1 MVTIDGYGTGLAGSI
16 SLGEGGTIKRLHS
29 LRFPYSLGTFY
40 ETVTS
45 SLGFKPD
52 RHAGK
57 IVGLAA
63 YGDPSL
69 LSDVLM
75 TRVEETPGDFKLVQN
90 LNVYFSRHLA
100 SHFPMLAVAAAYQ
113 HVLEQLATRL
123 IAHWVKETGVE
134 NVVLSGGVTANVKM
148 NQRIHEVDGVLE
160 CRWRGEPGWS
170 DANTSL
176 HLVGTTPVFMN
187 IPNGVLH
194 TSSMSGY
201 CMPTWS
207 LEGLDER
214 TIALLVYESALQSQA
229 EGARGFCQL
238 NPEAM
243 AMLGRGALQY
253 EEMRPIGYLRNAI
266 LLSLLSLFAFCTVR
280 GRADLWLERVTKAI
294 GPPQRDPKACPAC
307 GSDIHGLDKCP
318 ECGREI

>member
-1 MVTIDGYGTGLAGSI
+1 M
-16 SLGEGGTIKRLHS
+16 
-29 LRFPYSLGTFY
+29 
-40 ETVTS
+40 
-45 SLGFKPD
+45 PD
-52 RHAGK
+52 NKESPNHAKAPQPRWFGH
-57 IVGLAA
+57 
-63 YGDPSL
+63 PSL
-69 LSDVLM
+69 LLGLF
-75 TRVEETPGDFKLVQN
+75 TLVAIDLVSMQEN
-90 LNVYFSRHLA
+90 ALPKWFLN
-100 SHFPMLAVAAAYQ
+100 
-113 HVLEQLATRL
+113 
-123 IAHWVKETGVE
+123 TGRTGPTIFVFGE
-134 NVVLSGGVTANVKM
+134 
-148 NQRIHEVDGVLE
+148 IHEVDGVLE

-194 TSSMSGY
+194 TTSMSGY

-243 AMLGRGALQY
+243 AMLGRGALPY